1 MIEDFTG
8 CSSTEFNYN
17 PITNWDINTDYTGQ
31 TWTVND
37 PAIIDQKYNIGHK
50 PALIFSNHVGTRT
63 RVSVPKILYQGRHSP
78 HGETDDIHGRGD
90 TRPGAVR
97 PDTRKR
103 LVQGQRHNN

>member
-63 RVSVPKILYQGRHSP
+63 RVSVPKFS
-78 HGETDDIHGRGD
+78 
-90 TRPGAVR
+90 TRAPQPPR
-97 PDTRKR
+97 R
-103 LVQGQRHNN
+103 N